1 MKKIMLMTLVVGLIL
16 TFNLTVFAKDCP
28 KKLGYIEVEKLK
40 STCFYKEYDKN
51 GNLTVF
57 GNFKNGKKKG
67 VWEWTSYYF
76 KNKDWK
82 NNRHYADVKN
92 DFEYIERSLNQEY
105 TVQKQGDKQIK
116 ISIST
121 NKEQKKD
128 KKFQNANN
136 QQ

>member
-1 MKKIMLMTLVVGLIL
+1 MVFFSTKKSYPQ
-16 TFNLTVFAKDCP
+16 NLNFYVLWEQFFIIESHYYWLFAFWK
-28 KKLGYIEVEKLK
+28 
-40 STCFYKEYDKN
+40 
-51 GNLTVF
+51 
-57 GNFKNGKKKG
+57 FKNGKKKG
-67 VWEWTSYYF
+67 VWEWTSYYL

-82 NNRHYADVKN
+82 NNRQYADVKN

-136 QQ
+136 Q